1 MDLLN
6 KGLMKMLVFS
16 LTIFSLPFLSLGQ
29 NIETGNISGSFQS
42 DVQYLFPDSIIG
54 ANAVDENVLSNSF
67 LQLTYQKGQFSAGVR
82 YEAYLNPLLG
92 FDQRYKGQGLPYRY
106 ASYQGDKIDITVGNF
121 YDQFGT
127 GMIFRAYQEW
137 ALGIDNSV
145 DGIRVKFSPAPGFY
159 IKGILGKQR
168 KFFALSE
175 GILRGANAELN
186 LNEAIPALKENK
198 TRLILEGS
206 VMSKFQK
213 DDDVVLD
220 LPENVSAFSGR
231 ARLIRGGFNLDA
243 EYAYKINDPFQ
254 LNDYV
259 YNSGSGVYVNANY
272 SQKGLGINVSAKR
285 IDNMDFRSER
295 TVSLQELSL
304 SFLPAISRLHTY
316 RLPTLYPYATQL
328 NGEVGLQASI
338 IYMIPRNTKLGGKYG
353 TQVAVNYSRIS
364 GLDTVFVEPKFRYQS
379 SFLGDLSNLYFED
392 INVEINRRW
401 TKNLRTILTYIHLKY
416 NKDIIE
422 LGTSSAGKGTV
433 DTHIGILEAQYKISR
448 KVAIRGELQH
458 MYTKQDLGSWAMA
471 LAELSISPHWY
482 FTVFDEYNYGHPEP
496 DKRVH
501 YYNLSTAYAFKAHRI
516 GLTYSRQRRGL
527 LCVGGICREVPASNG
542 FSLSIT
548 SSF

>member
-1 MDLLN
+1 
-6 KGLMKMLVFS
+6 
-16 LTIFSLPFLSLGQ
+16 
-29 NIETGNISGSFQS
+29 
-42 DVQYLFPDSIIG
+42 
-54 ANAVDENVLSNSF
+54 
-67 LQLTYQKGQFSAGVR
+67 
-82 YEAYLNPLLG
+82 
-92 FDQRYKGQGLPYRY
+92 
-106 ASYQGDKIDITVGNF
+106 
-121 YDQFGT
+121 
-127 GMIFRAYQEW
+127 
-137 ALGIDNSV
+137 
-145 DGIRVKFSPAPGFY
+145 
-159 IKGILGKQR
+159 
-168 KFFALSE
+168 
-175 GILRGANAELN
+175 
-186 LNEAIPALKENK
+186 
-198 TRLILEGS
+198 
-206 VMSKFQK
+206 
-213 DDDVVLD
+213 
-220 LPENVSAFSGR
+220 
-231 ARLIRGGFNLDA
+231 
-243 EYAYKINDPFQ
+243 
-254 LNDYV
+254 
-259 YNSGSGVYVNANY
+259 
-272 SQKGLGINVSAKR
+272 
-285 IDNMDFRSER
+285 
-295 TVSLQELSL
+295 
-304 SFLPAISRLHTY
+304 
-316 RLPTLYPYATQL
+316 
-328 NGEVGLQASI
+328 
-338 IYMIPRNTKLGGKYG
+338 
-353 TQVAVNYSRIS
+353 IS